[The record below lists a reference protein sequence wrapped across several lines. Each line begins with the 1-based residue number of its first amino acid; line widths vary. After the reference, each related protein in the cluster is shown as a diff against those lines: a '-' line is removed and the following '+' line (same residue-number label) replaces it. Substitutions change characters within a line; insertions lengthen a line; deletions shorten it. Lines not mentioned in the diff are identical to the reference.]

1 MDLPWDFVVFGV
13 PVSVQSKNGRSKNR
27 WKTKVSVAAQ
37 AAWPKDTPP
46 LGDKLQIHFT
56 YFHDAAPLDV
66 DNMLKLIQDALCG
79 IVYHDDD
86 QITDVHGHI
95 RDINGAYKI
104 RGITT
109 ALAAGFSAGGPFVHV
124 RVELPSDDEELP

>member
-1 MDLPWDFVVFGV
+1 VNLPWDFVVFGV
-13 PVSVQSKNGRSKNR
+13 PVSVQSKNSRSKTR
-27 WKTKVSVAAQ
+27 WKTKVATAAQ
-37 AAWPKDTPP
+37 TAWPEDAPP
-46 LGDKLQIHFT
+46 LLEKLQIHIT
-56 YFHDAAPLDV
+56 YFHDTAPLDV

-79 IVYHDDD
+79 ILCDDDD
-86 QITDVHGHI
+86 QIADIHGHI

-124 RVELPSDDEELP
+124 RVELPGDDEELP